1 MVRAWV
7 RARRA
12 DGRRGREVRRRD
24 GPRGALGAGPG
35 RRRCDACDGETVR
48 AVRLVRVGGV
58 GRSVGAGRGRRRGDA
73 WRRAARNGSGGART
87 RGRARQERRG
97 GRVGGGGARGG
108 AGRPESGRIGG
119 AGRPE
124 SGRIGGEEAR
134 SAPGA
139 GRAQPGGA
147 PARPACNPEA
157 RPGEP
162 RGGGRRGGQ
171 DLARA
176 HPERDQLRAEWR
188 RPRNPVGS
196 DLIRKAARI
205 RVPRS
210 GDRGGGRGQVARR
223 RPGIAP
229 AGARE
234 RPESAADPRAV
245 SAAAR
250 PESTNR
256 PPEDPAQGF
265 LEVNPKSSRS
275 RGPARAGGG
284 PGIAAAGRARARPR
298 VLGRLRRATRR
309 ANAKT
314 RERRARAAE
323 PGEKFFEPRFRPV
336 KRTRALLP
344 TCSILTRS
352 GQRARR

>member
-1 MVRAWV
+1 MVRACGA
-7 RARRA
+7 RATSGWA
-12 DGRRGREVRRRD
+12 
-24 GPRGALGAGPG
+24 AGVA
-35 RRRCDACDGETVR
+35 RCAGETVR
-48 AVRLVRVGGV
+48 AVRLVRVRGV
-58 GRSVGAGRGRRRGDA
+58 GGTTRAADGRRSVGRCGWEASAGRRPAARSPERVGRREDEGARATGSARRARRREAVRAAARGARSRAGSAARKPGVGQDRRRGSPECA
-73 WRRAARNGSGGART
+73 RSGPRATRRRRRRA
-87 RGRARQERRG
+87 
-97 GRVGGGGARGG
+97 
-108 AGRPESGRIGG
+108 
-119 AGRPE
+119 
-124 SGRIGGEEAR
+124 
-134 SAPGA
+134 PG
-139 GRAQPGGA
+139 
-147 PARPACNPEA
+147 RPACNPEA
-157 RPGEP
+157 RPGGP

-210 GDRGGGRGQVARR
+210 GDRGGGGGQVARR

-234 RPESAADPRAV
+234 RPESAADPRAE